1 MTWSAGTVVSL
12 LRPGDEAA
20 QRHGEAMRAA
30 EALLFVSALPL
41 TATALA
47 ARLPPG
53 SEVETIL
60 RDLARLYAARGVNLV
75 EVAGGWAFRTAPD
88 LASTLAIG
96 LGAAPKLSPSEME
109 VLAIIAYHQPVSLA
123 DIEEMRGVNTFKGT
137 LDVLLATGW
146 VRIRGR
152 RRAPGQPLT
161 YGTAPAFLDH
171 FGLRDIGDLPD
182 AGELQ
187 DMGVLDRGSDG
198 LSMLSLD
205 DPLPLREDKDLL
217 EPDQDS

>member
-1 MTWSAGTVVSL
+1 
-12 LRPGDEAA
+12 
-20 QRHGEAMRAA
+20 MRAA

-47 ARLPPG
+47 ARLPLG
-53 SEVETIL
+53 SDVEIIL

-88 LASTLAIG
+88 LASTLAID
-96 LGAAPKLSPSEME
+96 LGDAPKLSPSAME

-123 DIEEMRGVNTFKGT
+123 DIEEIRGVTTSKGT

-152 RRAPGQPLT
+152 RRAPGRPLT

-171 FGLRDIGDLPD
+171 FGLVGIGDLPD

-187 DMGVLDRGSDG
+187 DLGVLDSGPGG
-198 LSMLSLD
+198 LSMLGPDDSL
-205 DPLPLREDKDLL
+205 PSPEEEDLL
-217 EPDQDS
+217 EPDQDG